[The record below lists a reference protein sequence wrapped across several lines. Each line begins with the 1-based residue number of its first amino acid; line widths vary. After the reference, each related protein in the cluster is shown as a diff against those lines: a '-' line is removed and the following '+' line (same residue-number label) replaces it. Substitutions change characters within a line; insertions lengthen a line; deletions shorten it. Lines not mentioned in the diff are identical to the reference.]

1 MRMELDKSL
10 RKKTAK
16 YGSLLKAYRTEG
28 SKGGFWYSSGI
39 VIMFL
44 GLILGAVMAIFDI
57 YVGMMFFGI
66 LVGAGAIF
74 YLIGKII
81 RGKMVEN
88 YMEYYQEETG
98 YSVEELQEA
107 DKELMS
113 QNAVMIGGQSWKKVV
128 FIVTDH
134 YFLSIWPTK
143 SCYLRKLNDIVAA
156 FYSDEIPGNDGYLH
170 NLFVITQQDTKMVG
184 KMNKFTGK
192 KYRGFENK
200 VLTDLPDCPKTC
212 AEALAE
218 IQKRAPHIITCQK
231 IAVNGKAYNL
241 LSMDRWEEDW
251 IEILEK

>member
-28 SKGGFWYSSGI
+28 SKGVFWYSSGI

-113 QNAVMIGGQSWKKVV
+113 QNAVMIGFLHHKQM
-128 FIVTDH
+128 DH
-134 YFLSIWPTK
+134 L
-143 SCYLRKLNDIVAA
+143 
-156 FYSDEIPGNDGYLH
+156 
-170 NLFVITQQDTKMVG
+170 
-184 KMNKFTGK
+184 
-192 KYRGFENK
+192 
-200 VLTDLPDCPKTC
+200 
-212 AEALAE
+212 
-218 IQKRAPHIITCQK
+218 
-231 IAVNGKAYNL
+231 
-241 LSMDRWEEDW
+241 
-251 IEILEK
+251 